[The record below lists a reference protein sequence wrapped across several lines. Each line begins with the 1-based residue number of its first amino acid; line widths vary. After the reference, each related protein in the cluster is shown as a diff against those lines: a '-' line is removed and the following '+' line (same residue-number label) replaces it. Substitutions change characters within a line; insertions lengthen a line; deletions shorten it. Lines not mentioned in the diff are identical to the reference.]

1 MDSEETM
8 DWTGCKLVEVVP
20 GKVSG
25 VPILKHS
32 RVPADAVVE
41 SYELG
46 ESVEDIAY
54 SYSLKAEDIRKVLAF
69 AQTRV
74 LAKPSA

>member
-1 MDSEETM
+1 M
-8 DWTGCKLVEVVP
+8 DWSGCEAIEVVP
-20 GKVSG
+20 GKLSG

-32 RVPADAVVE
+32 RVTADAVLE

-54 SYSLKAEDIRKVLAF
+54 SYSLDPEQIEKVLAF
-69 AQTRV
+69 AEVRFSNRLV
-74 LAKPSA
+74 

>member
-1 MDSEETM
+1 ME
-8 DWTGCKLVEVVP
+8 WVGCEAVEVVP
-20 GKVSG
+20 GKLSG

-32 RVPADAVVE
+32 RVPADAVLE

-54 SYSLKAEDIRKVLAF
+54 SYSLDPEEIRKVIAF
-69 AQTRV
+69 AESRS
-74 LAKPSA
+74 LLKPTA

>member
-1 MDSEETM
+1 M
-8 DWTGCKLVEVVP
+8 DWSGCNLVEVVP

-32 RVPADAVVE
+32 RVPADAVLE
-41 SYELG
+41 SHELG

-54 SYSLKAEDIRKVLAF
+54 SFSLDPLQITKVLAF
-69 AQTRV
+69 AESR
-74 LAKPSA
+74 SSRR

>member
-1 MDSEETM
+1 M
-8 DWTGCKLVEVVP
+8 DWSGCEAIEVVP
-20 GKVSG
+20 GKLSG

-32 RVPADAVVE
+32 RVTADAVLE

-54 SYSLKAEDIRKVLAF
+54 SYSLDPEQIEKVLAF
-69 AQTRV
+69 AVSRS
-74 LAKPSA
+74 LLKPTA

>member
-1 MDSEETM
+1 M
-8 DWTGCKLVEVVP
+8 DWSGCDIVEVVP

-25 VPILKHS
+25 KPILKHT
-32 RVPADAVVE
+32 RVTADAVWD

-54 SYSLKAEDIRKVLAF
+54 SFRLKPDDIRKVLAY
-69 AQTRV
+69 AESRTNR
-74 LAKPSA
+74 LTPA

>member
-1 MDSEETM
+1 M
-8 DWTGCKLVEVVP
+8 DWTGCDATEVVP

-32 RVPADAVVE
+32 RVPADAVLE

-46 ESVEDIAY
+46 ESVDDIAY
-54 SYSLKAEDIRKVLAF
+54 SYSLDPEQVRRVLAF
-69 AQTRV
+69 ADSHS
-74 LAKPSA
+74 LLKPTA